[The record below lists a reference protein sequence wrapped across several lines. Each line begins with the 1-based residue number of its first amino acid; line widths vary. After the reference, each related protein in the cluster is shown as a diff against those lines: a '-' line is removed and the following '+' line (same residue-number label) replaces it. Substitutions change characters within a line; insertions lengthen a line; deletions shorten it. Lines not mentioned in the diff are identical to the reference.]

1 MADEPTSLTLGRGE
15 VYFDPFAEGVR
26 VGTGERYIGNTI
38 SFTITRT
45 IDRQER
51 WNSARG
57 QKLQR
62 EGNVIRE
69 AHNVQFIT
77 DNIVIENLGL
87 WYGQE
92 AYSSAFQSDEAVTES
107 ITVRGGRY
115 FQLGKT
121 VRPSGVRAIT
131 NVVVKIGT
139 TVISKIGNY
148 EVDEDFGRLKILSGA
163 QDIPDGTTLSVT
175 FEWRTSITE
184 NLSSKAKDLFGSL
197 RFISTNP
204 VGPLR
209 HYYFPFVRLAP
220 RGGIDLKGDD
230 WQQMPFEAEAMRITP
245 SAAQVY
251 VDGVAYA
258 TTTSDEQAI
267 IDGGITVEEF
277 PYWENEVNT
286 LVNITIPGDDIGAPS
301 FP

>member
-1 MADEPTSLTLGRGE
+1 MAVEATTLTLGRGE
-15 VYFDPFAEGVR
+15 VYFDPFADGVR

-38 SFTITRT
+38 SFAITRT

-51 WNSARG
+51 WTSARG

-62 EGNVIRE
+62 EGNVVRE
-69 AHNVQFIT
+69 AHNVQFTT
-77 DNIVIENLGL
+77 DNIVIENIGL

-92 AYSSAFQSDEAVTES
+92 AYATTFLSDQAVTET
-107 ITVRGGRY
+107 ITVRQDRY

-121 VRPSGVRAIT
+121 VRPSGTRNVT

-139 TVISKIGNY
+139 TEISMAENY
-148 EVDEDFGRLKILSGA
+148 EIDVDFGRLKILANA
-163 QDIPDGTTLSVT
+163 QDIPDGTTVSVT
-175 FEWRTSITE
+175 FEWRTTITE
-184 NLSSKAKDLFGSL
+184 NATSKPKDVFGSL
-197 RFISTNP
+197 RYISTNP
-204 VGPLR
+204 FGPLR
-209 HYYFPFVRLAP
+209 HYFFPFVRLAP
-220 RGGIDLKGDD
+220 RGGIDLKGDE
-230 WQQMPFEAEAMRITP
+230 WQQMSFDAEAMRITP

-267 IDGGITVEEF
+267 IDGGLTLEEF
-277 PYWENEVNT
+277 PYWENELQV
-286 LVNITIPGDDIGAPS
+286 LMNITFPGDDIGAPS